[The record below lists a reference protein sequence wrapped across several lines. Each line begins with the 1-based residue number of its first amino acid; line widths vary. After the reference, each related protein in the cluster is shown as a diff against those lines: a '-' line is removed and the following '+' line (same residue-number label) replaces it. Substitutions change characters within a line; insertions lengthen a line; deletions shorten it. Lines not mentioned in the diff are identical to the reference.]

1 MFDERIVAECH
12 DTLHVSFKFS
22 DFTVLSVQI
31 VVLGY
36 GSMLPCRWMLVFFWN
51 IGIYLHD
58 SIVLQ
63 PERCRILQRQ
73 QLKLFLHY

>member
-1 MFDERIVAECH
+1 VFYERIVAECH
-12 DTLHVSFKFS
+12 DTLRVSFKFS
-22 DFTVLSVQI
+22 GFTVLIVQI

-36 GSMLPCRWMLVFFWN
+36 GSMLKRWILVFFWSV
-51 IGIYLHD
+51 GIYLHD

-63 PERCRILQRQ
+63 PEWCRILQRQ